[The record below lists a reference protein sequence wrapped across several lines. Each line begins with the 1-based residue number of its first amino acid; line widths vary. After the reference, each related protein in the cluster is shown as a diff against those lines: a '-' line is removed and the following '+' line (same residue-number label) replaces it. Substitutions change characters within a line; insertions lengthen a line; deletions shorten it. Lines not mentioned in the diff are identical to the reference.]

1 MYFYYPIL
9 LKALRLTF
17 SRRYFSVR
25 HACFVSIFTVLFLLL
40 RGFVWIVRLVDQVFF
55 RGYRKQTIKNPIYI
69 VGNPR
74 SGTTFMHRLISHD
87 RQFSYIRLYHTIF
100 PAVTF
105 YRAFAGLGRLD
116 RIFGSP
122 LTRLLN
128 IISHKGFKG
137 WDKIHKTGPKEA
149 ESDEMLFVYAML
161 SPLLGLLFPFLGKL
175 EEAAFADRI
184 PAEERRRLMAYYKDC
199 LQRHM
204 YATGPNKI
212 LLEKVALI
220 AGRLGSILEA
230 FPDIRIV
237 HLIRHPYQCIPS
249 LVSMF
254 YVPWTTLAPQVKPDS
269 KECRDIAKMTFE
281 YYRYILKLK
290 KALPKDQFIDVYYE
304 DLVADPEATVERI
317 YHKFNLEM
325 SAEYRT
331 VLKEETEKARQYKS
345 KHSYSLE
352 EYGLT
357 KEMVY
362 EELKDVFEEYG
373 FDRYQA

>member
-9 LKALRLTF
+9 FKALRLTF

-40 RGFVWIVRLVDQVFF
+40 RGIVWSVRLLDRILFP
-55 RGYRKQTIKNPIYI
+55 GYRKQAIKNPIYI

-74 SGTTFMHRLISHD
+74 SGTTFTHRLISHD
-87 RQFSYIRLYHTIF
+87 RQFSYIRLYQTIF

-105 YRAFAGLGRLD
+105 YRAFTGLGRLD

-122 LTRLLN
+122 FTRLVN
-128 IISHKGFKG
+128 MISHRGFKG

-161 SPLLGLLFPFLGKL
+161 SPLLGLLFPFLGSL
-175 EEAAFADRI
+175 EEAVFADRI
-184 PAEERRRLMAYYKDC
+184 PTRERHRLMAYYKDC

-204 YATGPNKI
+204 YATGPDKI

-220 AGRLGSILEA
+220 AGRLGSIIEA

-254 YVPWTTLAPQVKPDS
+254 YVPWTTLAPQFERDS
-269 KECRDIAKMTFE
+269 QASRDVARMAFE

-290 KALPKDQFIDVYYE
+290 KTLPEDQFIDVYYE

-317 YHKFNLEM
+317 YQKFHLDM
-325 SAEYRT
+325 SLEYREI
-331 VLKEETEKARQYKS
+331 LRQEARKARKYKS

-373 FDRYQA
+373 FDK